1 MVITSVCLF
10 FAIMVYDRSI
20 PDVMN
25 AILNI
30 FAWGFLLHSI
40 VLGVI
45 AINRT
50 KVAINRS
57 PELNG
62 RGMAIASVV
71 LGCAM
76 FGFLIFGAIY
86 YSC

>member
-1 MVITSVCLF
+1 
-10 FAIMVYDRSI
+10 MVYYGSM

-25 AILNI
+25 AILEI
-30 FAWGFLLHSI
+30 CAWGFLIASI

-50 KVAINRS
+50 QVAINRS

-76 FGFLIFGAIY
+76 FGFLIFRAIY